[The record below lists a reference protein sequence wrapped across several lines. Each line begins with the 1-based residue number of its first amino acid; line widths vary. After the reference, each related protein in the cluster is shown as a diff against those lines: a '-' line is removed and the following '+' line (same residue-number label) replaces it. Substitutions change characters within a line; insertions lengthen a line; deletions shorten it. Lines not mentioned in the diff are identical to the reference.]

1 MMSRPRK
8 IRNKF
13 YISLEDAYELNE
25 HLKNIFANVTM
36 FQSQG
41 FLSQKLFTAFKYEYG
56 TRLLNYG
63 FSIQNGRVVVPDEA
77 VEDIQTYVDM
87 FVQKF
92 RVKYS
97 ALLESEGF
105 DYNPLDN
112 VDIAEN
118 RDTTR
123 TPNLSGSVTDTGTKS
138 STRTDNLIDKETR
151 NLSDT
156 VGGTATRTDN
166 LSDLETRN
174 MLDSADTTSERADD
188 LTATTTYGKSL
199 STSDKTDYHSGID
212 TTTTTK
218 YGKTETHN
226 TTSDIS
232 TNSVVPYDS
241 SNFSDREKNTHT
253 DSSTITNGGTDTAT
267 TNQDNTGYDTK
278 TGSETNSGSDTLT
291 NTGTQT
297 TTTGTQTAY
306 TGTDEFRHTGT
317 QGTETNTEETHTGT
331 DEFKHTGTQQL
342 SETNGLTRTTS
353 STGTETTD
361 DDFTRTGFQPQYS
374 ISSRQDMIQKY
385 RDVSNFSTVDIFL
398 HDVADYILLSVFSTS
413 PNLDCCLNNYL

>member
-1 MMSRPRK
+1 MSRARK

-25 HLKNIFANVTM
+25 HIKNIFANVTM

-41 FLSQKLFTAFKYEYG
+41 FLSQKLFTTFKYEYG

-77 VEDIQTYVDM
+77 VEDIKTYVDM

-112 VDIAEN
+112 VDISEN
-118 RDTTR
+118 RDITR
-123 TPNLSGSVTDTGTKS
+123 TPNLSGSVTDSGNKN
-138 STRTDNLIDKETR
+138 STRTDNLTDTETR
-151 NLSDT
+151 NLGYHSSQMDYNT
-156 VGGTATRTDN
+156 REQKDELTHGESISTQDEITYNSHFKTDGGN
-166 LSDLETRN
+166 
-174 MLDSADTTSERADD
+174 
-188 LTATTTYGKSL
+188 TYGKS
-199 STSDKTDYHSGID
+199 
-212 TTTTTK
+212 TTT
-218 YGKTETHN
+218 N
-226 TTSDIS
+226 TSSDIN
-232 TNSVVPYDS
+232 TNSVVPYDV
-241 SNFSDREKNTHT
+241 SNFSDREKNSHT
-253 DSSTITNGGTDTAT
+253 ET
-267 TNQDNTGYDTK
+267 TTVTEG
-278 TGSETNSGSDTLT
+278 GSDT
-291 NTGTQT
+291 NYNYNNRTGKDSTDT
-297 TTTGTQTAY
+297 TETHTGKDKTEYTGWNKTERGITDTY
-306 TGTDEFRHTGT
+306 TGTDENRHTG
-317 QGTETNTEETHTGT
+317 N
-331 DEFKHTGTQQL
+331 QQYY
-342 SETNGLTRTTS
+342 EINGNTRTTS

-385 RDVSNFSTVDIFL
+385 RDISNFSTVDIFL

>member
-1 MMSRPRK
+1 MSRARK

-25 HLKNIFANVTM
+25 HIKNIFANVTM
-36 FQSQG
+36 FQSKG

-87 FVQKF
+87 FTQKF

-112 VDIAEN
+112 VDISEN
-118 RDTTR
+118 RDITR
-123 TPNLSGSVTDTGTKS
+123 TPNLSGSVTDSGNKN
-138 STRTDNLIDKETR
+138 STRTDNLTDKETR
-151 NLSDT
+151 NLGYNSSQVDYNT
-156 VGGTATRTDN
+156 RQQKDELTHGESINTKNELTHGEKISTQDEIKYNSNFKTDGGN
-166 LSDLETRN
+166 
-174 MLDSADTTSERADD
+174 
-188 LTATTTYGKSL
+188 TYGKS
-199 STSDKTDYHSGID
+199 
-212 TTTTTK
+212 TTT
-218 YGKTETHN
+218 N
-226 TTSDIS
+226 TSSDVN
-232 TNSVVPYDS
+232 TNSVVPYDV
-241 SNFSDREKNTHT
+241 SNFSDREKNSHT
-253 DSSTITNGGTDTAT
+253 ET
-267 TNQDNTGYDTK
+267 TTVKEG
-278 TGSETNSGSDTLT
+278 GSDTNYNYNNRSGKDST
-291 NTGTQT
+291 DTTETHSGVDKTDATESHKGTDKTEYTGWNKTEKNIT
-297 TTTGTQTAY
+297 DSY
-306 TGTDEFRHTGT
+306 TGTDET
-317 QGTETNTEETHTGT
+317 
-331 DEFKHTGTQQL
+331 KHTGNQQYY
-342 SETNGLTRTTS
+342 EVNGSTRTTS

>member
-1 MMSRPRK
+1 MSRARK

-25 HLKNIFANVTM
+25 HIKNIFANVTM

-112 VDIAEN
+112 VDISEN
-118 RDTTR
+118 RDITR
-123 TPNLSGSVTDTGTKS
+123 TPNLTGSVTDSGNKN
-138 STRTDNLIDKETR
+138 STRTDNLTDKETR
-151 NLSDT
+151 DLGYHSSQMDYNTREQKDELTHGESINTKNELTHGEKISTQDEIKYNSNFKT
-156 VGGTATRTDN
+156 DGGN
-166 LSDLETRN
+166 
-174 MLDSADTTSERADD
+174 
-188 LTATTTYGKSL
+188 TYGKS
-199 STSDKTDYHSGID
+199 
-212 TTTTTK
+212 TTT
-218 YGKTETHN
+218 N
-226 TTSDIS
+226 TSSDVN
-232 TNSVVPYDS
+232 TNSVVPYDV
-241 SNFSDREKNTHT
+241 SNFSDREKNSHT
-253 DSSTITNGGTDTAT
+253 ET
-267 TNQDNTGYDTK
+267 TTVTEG
-278 TGSETNSGSDTLT
+278 GSDTNYNYNNRSGKDST
-291 NTGTQT
+291 DTTETHSGVDKTDATEAHKGTDKTEYTGWNKTEKGIT
-297 TTTGTQTAY
+297 DTY
-306 TGTDEFRHTGT
+306 TGTDET
-317 QGTETNTEETHTGT
+317 
-331 DEFKHTGTQQL
+331 KHTGNQQYY
-342 SETNGLTRTTS
+342 EVNGNTRTTS